1 MPEGEIDEPPPQRAV
16 PRDDSLVHAWK
27 RLQFTALL
35 ERGDPTDVMP
45 QEVRWM
51 EHADRGRAPG
61 IEFIEAR
68 FGREGIIH
76 IPISRQ
82 LKVIEQKILMT
93 PDVPV
98 SWRCPFVLDRLAI
111 P

>member
-1 MPEGEIDEPPPQRAV
+1 
-16 PRDDSLVHAWK
+16 
-27 RLQFTALL
+27 
-35 ERGDPTDVMP
+35 VMP
-45 QEVRWM
+45 QEARWM
-51 EHADRGRAPG
+51 ERTERGRAPG

-93 PDVPV
+93 PEVPV
-98 SWRCPFVLDRLAI
+98 SWRLPIRLGQAGETVSDAAE
-111 P
+111 